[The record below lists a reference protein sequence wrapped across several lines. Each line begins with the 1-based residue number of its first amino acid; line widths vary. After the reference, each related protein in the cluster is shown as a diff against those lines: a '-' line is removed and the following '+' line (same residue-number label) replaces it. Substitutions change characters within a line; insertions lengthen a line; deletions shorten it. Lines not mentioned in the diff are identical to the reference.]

1 MTAPPSLKRPKIP
14 EGLDLKTGVLV
25 RKKLS
30 VVLELTNP
38 LSYLVYCR
46 GRAVLRD
53 GFRACSVALA
63 DDAEDDGGLSYSRSP
78 GSLHIKSKCCFVW
91 RP

>member
-38 LSYLVYCR
+38 LSYLVYYR

-53 GFRACSVALA
+53 GFRACSPC
-63 DDAEDDGGLSYSRSP
+63 RR
-78 GSLHIKSKCCFVW
+78 C
-91 RP
+91 